1 MSRLVNCLHTKVK
14 YAPETLLMSINT
26 HACVYRLKLSTEEKC
41 DPQLTAIP
49 GLHLWMTRT
58 VWSTYEESS
67 EVCLKRMRKL
77 LNIHRQVIT
86 IISIRLLQHHSH
98 SRGCGLDVSN
108 HSRLLS
114 SSELS
119 GERGLTCQFNIDL
132 FADVRPCLQPEIH
145 TIRAVNELLELHCCY
160 PLPNFPNAIG
170 RPLWS
175 KGAKR
180 MIVETSIKVVGNCLT
195 PSATGRHCC
204 LCCLP
209 PQLRLTST
217 ELMMNVEELGS
228 HVNETLLKHPRVN
241 GDFCLS

>member
-1 MSRLVNCLHTKVK
+1 MSPLVNCLHTKVK

-26 HACVYRLKLSTEEKC
+26 HACVYRLKLSAEEKC

-114 SSELS
+114 SSVLS

-132 FADVRPCLQPEIH
+132 LQMFVHACSPKF
-145 TIRAVNELLELHCCY
+145 TPLGPSMNSWNSTAVI
-160 PLPNFPNAIG
+160 PS
-170 RPLWS
+170 R
-175 KGAKR
+175 
-180 MIVETSIKVVGNCLT
+180 TS
-195 PSATGRHCC
+195 
-204 LCCLP
+204 
-209 PQLRLTST
+209 Q
-217 ELMMNVEELGS
+217 MQ
-228 HVNETLLKHPRVN
+228 
-241 GDFCLS
+241 